1 MRGRGG
7 SEEGGITGPA
17 VLVICGLDKRVP
29 GSQTGAQR
37 NCLLRAGVVI
47 SATGEGG
54 QCQEV
59 DKALFRNEFLKNYD
73 PDMAP

>member
-1 MRGRGG
+1 MM
-7 SEEGGITGPA
+7 TDMY
-17 VLVICGLDKRVP
+17 GLDKRVP